1 MKNQFQ
7 DGRVIDHVLAADC
20 NSGDVIVKGALV
32 GVAVTGG
39 KTGDTIALA
48 IEGVF
53 VLPKLSTAVITDG
66 MAGLIWDISAKQ
78 VIVASAATGDITGFG
93 VALGAAGN
101 GTTEVL
107 VKLTPGRGAISS

>member
-1 MKNQFQ
+1 MKNYHQ

-39 KTGDTIALA
+39 KAGDTIALA

-53 VLPKLSTAVITDG
+53 ALPKLNTAVITDG
-66 MAGLIWDISAKQ
+66 MADLIWDISASR
-78 VIVASAATGDITGFG
+78 VIVASAASGDVTGFG
-93 VALGAAGN
+93 AAIGAAGN

-107 VKLTPGRGAISS
+107 VKLTPGRGTVTT

>member
-39 KTGDTIALA
+39 KAGDTIALA

-53 VLPKLSTAVITDG
+53 ALPKLNTAVITDG
-66 MAGLIWDISAKQ
+66 KGDVIWDVSASR
-78 VIVASAATGDITGFG
+78 VIVASAATGDVTGFG
-93 VALGAAGN
+93 VAIGAYGN
-101 GTTEVL
+101 GTTEAL
-107 VKLTPGRGAISS
+107 IKLTPGRGTVTA